1 MYSDFVPKFVKQY
14 ASVGQDMKNA
24 FKNYITEVKEGT
36 FPAEE
41 HTFKIN
47 DEVLNKL
54 Y

>member
-1 MYSDFVPKFVKQY
+1 MKQGF
-14 ASVGQDMKNA
+14 AD
-24 FKNYITEVKEGT
+24 YIREVKEGT

-41 HTFKIN
+41 HTFKIS